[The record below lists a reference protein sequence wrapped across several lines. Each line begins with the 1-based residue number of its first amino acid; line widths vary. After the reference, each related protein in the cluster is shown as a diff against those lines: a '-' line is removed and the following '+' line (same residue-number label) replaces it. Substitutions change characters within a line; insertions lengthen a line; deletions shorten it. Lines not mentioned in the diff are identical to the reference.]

1 MNNEMTITQLQ
12 RAALFG
18 AFSAILETQ
27 EDKTI
32 DEIKIAICNLM
43 EHLIE
48 HEIIIGDEIEIDVI
62 TRCKNY
68 VEQQIAVET
77 VKELI

>member
-1 MNNEMTITQLQ
+1 MKNETTNIFLQ
-12 RAALFG
+12 RATLFG

-32 DEIKIAICNLM
+32 DEVKQACVALVAYLM
-43 EHLIE
+43 KQ
-48 HEIIIGDEIEIDVI
+48 EIIVGDEIEIDVI
-62 TRCKNY
+62 NRCKNY
-68 VEQQIAVET
+68 VDQQIAVET